1 MGNLCAVFNAFGL
14 AHFVFIAIVAVM
26 AGTLI
31 FLLRKFDTEKRK
43 TIGVVLLT
51 IAGLFVLLECV
62 GKGVAGSSVGD
73 CLPLAPSHIFLY
85 LCIYQ
90 FVRGKENWIKFGYF
104 ISLPVMVLTTIFAP
118 SYLAVGEAFGLASVS
133 YFLTNACLIVY
144 VVLTLMWSDVYL
156 DKKDILNSSLNFG
169 IIIAGVHIFNVFSR
183 FVAISPVSNYWGTMG
198 ENYDLVVGAF
208 SSLIPIPFVNMLP
221 IVAIIVGIEF
231 LMLLPFDMIKKKR
244 DNIAQMEEI
253 VALGNLKLQ
262 QERRKEGRKPS
273 SQILVRS
280 ENKAMPK
287 EQKNITQKSKTGFVS
302 VDKEV
307 KVHKDKQ

>member
-1 MGNLCAVFNAFGL
+1 
-14 AHFVFIAIVAVM
+14 
-26 AGTLI
+26 
-31 FLLRKFDTEKRK
+31 
-43 TIGVVLLT
+43 
-51 IAGLFVLLECV
+51 
-62 GKGVAGSSVGD
+62 
-73 CLPLAPSHIFLY
+73 
-85 LCIYQ
+85 
-90 FVRGKENWIKFGYF
+90 
-104 ISLPVMVLTTIFAP
+104 
-118 SYLAVGEAFGLASVS
+118 
-133 YFLTNACLIVY
+133 
-144 VVLTLMWSDVYL
+144 
-156 DKKDILNSSLNFG
+156 
-169 IIIAGVHIFNVFSR
+169 
-183 FVAISPVSNYWGTMG
+183 MG
-198 ENYDLVVGAF
+198 ENYDLIVGAF

-244 DNIAQMEEI
+244 DNVAQMEEI